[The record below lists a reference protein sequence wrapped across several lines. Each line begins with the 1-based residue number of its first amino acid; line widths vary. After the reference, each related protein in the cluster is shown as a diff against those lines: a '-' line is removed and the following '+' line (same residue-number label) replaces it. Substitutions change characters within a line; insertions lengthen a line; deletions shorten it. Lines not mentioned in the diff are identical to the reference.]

1 MIPHKKH
8 ARVAAGVL
16 LLLSADFASAQQTV
30 EDSGIATYV
39 RDNQVYEL
47 EKGHIVV
54 VVNEKGILIAD
65 DPSLPTHNT
74 TSDCIGMF
82 EEFPDGTY
90 KGSGY
95 CTNTD
100 HREGHKLFVRWSA
113 LRAKAPPPSPSFLRD
128 HMGAAFSAG
137 KDRRSTP
144 ISANR
149 FCCGATE
156 QAPFGL
162 ATGFQPRS
170 DRSGELRPL

>member
-1 MIPHKKH
+1 MIPHKNH
-8 ARVAAGVL
+8 ARIAAGVL

-30 EDSGIATYV
+30 DDSGIATYV

-54 VVNEKGILIAD
+54 LVNEKGILIAD
-65 DPSLPTHNT
+65 DPSLATHNT

-100 HREGHKLFVRWSA
+100 HREGHKLFLRWSA
-113 LRAKAPPPSPSFLRD
+113 TSDTPEGRYEIIGGTGKFEGVKGEGTTTVTELSPGPQGRSVLRWKGSAEYPNLR
-128 HMGAAFSAG
+128 
-137 KDRRSTP
+137 K
-144 ISANR
+144 
-149 FCCGATE
+149 
-156 QAPFGL
+156 
-162 ATGFQPRS
+162 
-170 DRSGELRPL
+170 